1 MTPLP
6 LLDIGMEIIIPI
18 VVVVILIGI
27 LSWIASRY
35 RRCPANRVLVI
46 FGKVGGSRA
55 AKCIHGGAAFVW
67 PVIQDYS
74 YMSLDPITID
84 INLTGALSYKNIRVN
99 VPSTFTVGISTQPTI
114 MQQAAE
120 RILGLTES
128 QVGTQAQD
136 IIIGQL
142 RLVVATMT
150 IEEINQDREKFLKQI
165 NENVDKE
172 LNKIGLEVINVN
184 IRDIQDESGYINAIG
199 QKAAAEAINAAK
211 VEVARAEKDGDTGQA
226 KENRERAI
234 SVAQEKARATEGQKE
249 AERNQRIALARLEA
263 EGVSAEAN
271 SEREKDVAVAR
282 ARAETEAG
290 AKQAD
295 RDRRVAVAEYDAE
308 AVTGENLSRATIADK
323 NAMLAE
329 KEAEARRRS
338 EVARAEA
345 NRVILEAE
353 RLEES
358 ARLEKEE
365 IVHQEIEKRRI
376 EIAAEAEA
384 EQKRRIARG
393 EADAILARY
402 AAEAEGTRKVLE
414 AKADGY
420 RMLVEACA
428 TRPDIAPTLLMI
440 EKLPEL
446 VEQQVKAISNLKI
459 DKITVWDSG
468 SGGSGNG
475 RGSTANFL
483 AGIIGSLPQ
492 VHELAK
498 QAGIELPGFLGSMKD
513 TPGSDATLARASADE
528 AAAGESAPRPRA
540 PRNPLT

>member
-1 MTPLP
+1 MISLP
-6 LLDIGMEIIIPI
+6 LLIQMEIIIPLVGVI
-18 VVVVILIGI
+18 ILIGI
-27 LSWIASRY
+27 VSWVASRY
-35 RRCPANRVLVI
+35 RRCPANKVLVI
-46 FGKVGGSRA
+46 YGKVGGTRA
-55 AKCIHGGAAFVW
+55 AKCIHGGASFVW
-67 PVIQDYS
+67 PVIQDYA
-74 YMSLDPITID
+74 YMSLEPITID
-84 INLTGALSYKNIRVN
+84 INLVGALSFKNIRVN
-99 VPSTFTVGISTQPTI
+99 VPSTFTVGISTEAAI
-114 MQQAAE
+114 MNNAAE
-120 RILGLTES
+120 RVLGLTDS
-128 QVGTQAQD
+128 QIGTQAQD

-142 RLVVATMT
+142 RLFVALMT
-150 IEEINQDREKFLKQI
+150 IEEINQDREKFLKQV

-234 SVAQEKARATEGQKE
+234 VVAQEKARATEGQKE

-271 SEREKDVAVAR
+271 SERERDVAVAR
-282 ARAETEAG
+282 AKAETDQG

-295 RDRRVAVAEYDAE
+295 RDRRVAVAQFDAE
-308 AVTGENLSRATIADK
+308 AVTGENLSRATIAEK

-353 RLEES
+353 RLEEA
-358 ARLEKEE
+358 ARLEKDT
-365 IVHQEIEKRRI
+365 IVPQEIEKRRI

-402 AAEAEGTRKVLE
+402 IAEAEGTQKVLE

-428 TRPDIAPTLLMI
+428 ARPDIAPTLLMI

-446 VEQQVKAISNLKI
+446 VAEQVKAINNLKI

-468 SGGSGNG
+468 NGGSGNG

-483 AGIIGSLPQ
+483 SGIIGSLPQ

-498 QAGIELPGFLGSMKD
+498 QAGIELPGFLGSMKE
-513 TPGSDATLARASADE
+513 ATAAEPTVSRPAADE
-528 AAAGESAPRPRA
+528 AAAREPAPRGRH
-540 PRNPLT
+540 RLRL

>member
-1 MTPLP
+1 MISLP
-6 LLDIGMEIIIPI
+6 LLIQMEIIIPLVGVI
-18 VVVVILIGI
+18 ILIGI
-27 LSWIASRY
+27 VSWVASRY
-35 RRCPANRVLVI
+35 RRCPANKVLVI
-46 FGKVGGSRA
+46 YGKVGGTRA
-55 AKCIHGGAAFVW
+55 AKCIHGGASFVW
-67 PVIQDYS
+67 PVIQDYA
-74 YMSLDPITID
+74 YMSLEPITID
-84 INLTGALSYKNIRVN
+84 INLVGALSFKNIRVN
-99 VPSTFTVGISTQPTI
+99 VPSTFTVGISTEAAI
-114 MQQAAE
+114 MNNAAE
-120 RILGLTES
+120 RVLGLTDS
-128 QVGTQAQD
+128 QIGTQAQD

-142 RLVVATMT
+142 RLVVAMMT
-150 IEEINQDREKFLKQI
+150 IEEINQDREKFLKQV

-234 SVAQEKARATEGQKE
+234 VVAQEKARATEGQKE

-271 SEREKDVAVAR
+271 SERERDVAVAR
-282 ARAETEAG
+282 AKAETDQG

-295 RDRRVAVAEYDAE
+295 RDRRVAVAQFDAE
-308 AVTGENLSRATIADK
+308 AVTGENLSRATIAEK

-353 RLEES
+353 RLEEA
-358 ARLEKEE
+358 ARLEKDT
-365 IVHQEIEKRRI
+365 IVPQEIEKRRI

-402 AAEAEGTRKVLE
+402 IAEAEGTQKVLE

-428 TRPDIAPTLLMI
+428 ARPDIAPTLLMI

-446 VEQQVKAISNLKI
+446 VAEQVKAINNLKI

-468 SGGSGNG
+468 NGGSGNG

-483 AGIIGSLPQ
+483 SGIIGSLPQ

-498 QAGIELPGFLGSMKD
+498 QAGIELPGFLGSMKE
-513 TPGSDATLARASADE
+513 ATAAEPTVSRPAADE
-528 AAAGESAPRPRA
+528 AAAREPAPRPRA